1 MSPALGHPS
10 SRTVEWVNPATPSAT
25 PASAPFI
32 HPDWWLLVSMPH
44 TIAEGNDNQGCHRLR
59 LLAPASAAVGMRGM
73 VTTFH
78 LEFGLVET
86 VVALILTVA
95 VAALLLKPKRDR

>member
-1 MSPALGHPS
+1 
-10 SRTVEWVNPATPSAT
+10 
-25 PASAPFI
+25 
-32 HPDWWLLVSMPH
+32 
-44 TIAEGNDNQGCHRLR
+44 
-59 LLAPASAAVGMRGM
+59 M